1 MNFEPNDRAGGR
13 ENQTRVEEGMDALGR
28 TAVPVFDALVSDEK
42 SKPQARAKQTNANR
56 LTHVGD
62 AVPIKV

>member
-1 MNFEPNDRAGGR
+1 
-13 ENQTRVEEGMDALGR
+13 MDALGR

-62 AVPIKV
+62 VGPINV

>member
-1 MNFEPNDRAGGR
+1 
-13 ENQTRVEEGMDALGR
+13 VEEVMDALGR
-28 TAVPVFDALVSDEK
+28 TAVPVFEAFVSDEK